1 MQDIINHPSHYRD
14 DSGIECIDVKEHMS
28 ATAGDCFKYLYRAGR
43 KVDTIQDLQKARWYA
58 ERCQQNGYPLWHP
71 DALAS
76 VKSRLQQVAAKRKGN
91 IRYAMEGMAAEQ
103 WNYVIACINAEIQKY
118 TRTSDYK

>member
-71 DALAS
+71 HALAS

>member
-1 MQDIINHPSHYRD
+1 MIVALNVS
-14 DSGIECIDVKEHMS
+14 MS
-28 ATAGDCFKYLYRAGR
+28 
-43 KVDTIQDLQKARWYA
+43 
-58 ERCQQNGYPLWHP
+58 
-71 DALAS
+71 
-76 VKSRLQQVAAKRKGN
+76 KSTWQQVAAKRKGN